1 MLRVIGIWS
10 EWFHISFLPAAVSGG
25 MFCISSL
32 FVQYFLYT
40 DTFCTEF
47 LLLPGFCTIVPRD
60 GIGIFNRTK
69 VNKKVMEQSIKMG
82 GGLHSDPLKN
92 KHLKGYFCAIFFI
105 FWCKVFFFYILMQK
119 CIF

>member
-1 MLRVIGIWS
+1 MVYGQNGFIYP
-10 EWFHISFLPAAVSGG
+10 FLPAAVSGG

-92 KHLKGYFCAIFFI
+92 KHLKGYFCAKDFFY
-105 FWCKVFFFYILMQK
+105 FGAKLFFYILMQN